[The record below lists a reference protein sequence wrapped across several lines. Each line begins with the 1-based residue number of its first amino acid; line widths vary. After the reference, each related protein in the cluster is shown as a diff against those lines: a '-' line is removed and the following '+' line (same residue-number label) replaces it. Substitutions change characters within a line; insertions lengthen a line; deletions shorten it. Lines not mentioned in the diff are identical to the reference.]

1 MPSAR
6 FAPARPIYPVA
17 GIRAVEARAL
27 PGAVPPLMERA
38 GAAAAALALRLL
50 DGPGSVL
57 VACGPGNNGGDG
69 FVVARHLK
77 AAGLRVVVAFAG
89 EPAKLP
95 ADASAAHA
103 AWLEHGGSTSAE
115 LPPPPPGGWSL
126 VVDALFGIGLQRPLD
141 GRYADWIATLNAQP
155 CPRLALDIPSGLDA
169 DSGRRLG
176 PCFAASHTVS
186 FIALKPGLLTL
197 DGPDQC
203 GELHLQEIDVDAEAS
218 PPRRATRSPR
228 PSSPAGWRPGAQ
240 QPQGQLRRRRA
251 DRRRAGHGR
260 RRHPGRPGRGHLGA
274 GRVLVGLL
282 DPATLPVD
290 ILRPELMF
298 RSAPELLAEAGIAAF
313 AVGPGS
319 ASRTPRGRWCTRP
332 SRCRPSSCS
341 TPTPSTSSPATRACR
356 PPSPTAAGPRCS
368 PRTPPR
374 RPACSA
380 PPPPTCRPTASPPP
394 AGWPGS

>member
-115 LPPPPPGGWSL
+115 LPPPPPGGWNL
-126 VVDALFGIGLQRPLD
+126 VVDALFGIGLQRPLE
-141 GRYADWIATLNAQP
+141 GRYADWDRVANKPT
-155 CPRLALDIPSGLDA
+155 PRVS
-169 DSGRRLG
+169 
-176 PCFAASHTVS
+176 AAML
-186 FIALKPGLLTL
+186 FPLF
-197 DGPDQC
+197 
-203 GELHLQEIDVDAEAS
+203 
-218 PPRRATRSPR
+218 
-228 PSSPAGWRPGAQ
+228 
-240 QPQGQLRRRRA
+240 
-251 DRRRAGHGR
+251 
-260 RRHPGRPGRGHLGA
+260 A
-274 GRVLVGLL
+274 GRVFCSAQFRRRKP
-282 DPATLPVD
+282 DPAIYLDCLAALGV
-290 ILRPELMF
+290 
-298 RSAPELLAEAGIAAF
+298 APADALFIDDKVANANGA
-313 AVGPGS
+313 
-319 ASRTPRGRWCTRP
+319 R
-332 SRCRPSSCS
+332 
-341 TPTPSTSSPATRACR
+341 
-356 PPSPTAAGPRCS
+356 AAGLRAHHYQGS
-368 PRTPPR
+368 QGLRDALSTHR
-374 RPACSA
+374 LLELPA
-380 PPPPTCRPTASPPP
+380 
-394 AGWPGS
+394 

>member
-17 GIRAVEARAL
+17 GIRAVESLAI

-50 DGPGSVL
+50 AGPGTVL

-115 LPPPPPGGWSL
+115 LPPPPPGGWNL
-126 VVDALFGIGLQRPLD
+126 VVDALFGIGLQRPLE
-141 GRYADWIATLNAQP
+141 GRYAGWIASLNAQP

-176 PCFAASHTVS
+176 PCFAASHTAFSMICFFCIKSGAMFMAQSVIS
-186 FIALKPGLLTL
+186 MNRPFRGFSYRP
-197 DGPDQC
+197 
-203 GELHLQEIDVDAEAS
+203 HWHR
-218 PPRRATRSPR
+218 PPPSCR
-228 PSSPAGWRPGAQ
+228 P
-240 QPQGQLRRRRA
+240 
-251 DRRRAGHGR
+251 
-260 RRHPGRPGRGHLGA
+260 
-274 GRVLVGLL
+274 
-282 DPATLPVD
+282 LP
-290 ILRPELMF
+290 
-298 RSAPELLAEAGIAAF
+298 
-313 AVGPGS
+313 
-319 ASRTPRGRWCTRP
+319 P
-332 SRCRPSSCS
+332 SRPK
-341 TPTPSTSSPATRACR
+341 
-356 PPSPTAAGPRCS
+356 
-368 PRTPPR
+368 TPPR
-374 RPACSA
+374 CL
-380 PPPPTCRPTASPPP
+380 T
-394 AGWPGS
+394 